1 MSICEVE
8 DRARLS
14 AGTSHEAIYT
24 LVTKIVRERAP
35 TGGNLLDVG
44 CGTGRIWSRL
54 RESFD
59 QYTGVDVVQ
68 YDGFPEEQNFLKTD
82 LNAATWP
89 ISPSAARLVLAIETI
104 EHVENPRAFF
114 RELVRAVEP
123 GGWVVVTTPNNLSFL
138 SKLTLVCKNCFN
150 AFQEPNY
157 PAHLSA
163 LLEID
168 LRRLAQENDLIEIQ
182 IAYTQQGRIPGTAVH
197 FPVRLSRF
205 APRAFSD
212 NVLIVGK
219 KPRLGGSL

>member
-1 MSICEVE
+1 MF
-8 DRARLS
+8 DR
-14 AGTSHEAIYT
+14 
-24 LVTKIVRERAP
+24 
-35 TGGNLLDVG
+35 
-44 CGTGRIWSRL
+44 
-54 RESFD
+54 
-59 QYTGVDVVQ
+59 YTGVDVVR
-68 YDGFPEEQNFLKTD
+68 YDGFPEEQDFLQTD
-82 LNAATWP
+82 LNATTWP
-89 ISPSAARLVLAIETI
+89 VSTHTARMVLAIETI

-114 RELVRAVEP
+114 RELVRVTEP

-168 LRRLAQENDLIEIQ
+168 LRRLAQENDLIDVQ

-197 FPVRLSRF
+197 FPLGLSRL

-212 NVLIVGK
+212 NVLLVAK
-219 KPRLGGSL
+219 KPRPGSSL